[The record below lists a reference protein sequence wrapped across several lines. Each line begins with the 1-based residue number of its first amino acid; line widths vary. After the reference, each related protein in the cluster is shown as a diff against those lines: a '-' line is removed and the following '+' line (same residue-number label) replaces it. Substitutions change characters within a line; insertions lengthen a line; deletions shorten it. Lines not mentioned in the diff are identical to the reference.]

1 MSELRYWLW
10 LSALTGVRPRVKQ
23 ELIGRYGGAR
33 ELFFS
38 PIDELKG
45 DGLLTEEEREA
56 LSARRLDAAL
66 NIIERCEQD
75 GIGILTI
82 QDAAYPRRLA
92 AIYDPPLVLYVR
104 GRLPSI
110 DDLAAVAVVGTRR
123 ATPYGLKMATR
134 IGYELTRCGALVV
147 SGLTS
152 GVDAAAAEG
161 ALMAGGSCVGVLGS
175 AIDDR
180 RWGGSLARDVETVGA
195 IVSEYPPGTPGN
207 AAFFRARN
215 RVTSGL
221 TVACVVAEAP
231 AKSGALLF
239 ADEALSQGREV
250 FAVPANADAPAAA
263 GSNALLKEGASPATD
278 ARDVLADFFARFPSL
293 RDPGKAARTL
303 PAERAMPEHEAAAA
317 APEKAP
323 DAPEDGAGF
332 AKLREP
338 GRKKGID
345 KPPEPEYIDLKKQLE
360 GLSEK
365 QLGIVNCLS
374 AGPVHIDDII
384 EKTGLPAAEALS
396 ELTLLQIGG
405 YVRQEPGKRFSLNI
419 IQK

>member
-23 ELIGRYGGAR
+23 ELIARFGGVR

-38 PIDELKG
+38 PVEELA
-45 DGLLTEEEREA
+45 GLDMLTGEEREA
-56 LSARRLDAAL
+56 LKSRRLDAAL
-66 NIIERCEQD
+66 DILERCEREE
-75 GIGILTI
+75 IGILTI

-92 AIYDPPLVLYVR
+92 QIYDPPLVLYVR
-104 GRLPSI
+104 GRLPSV
-110 DDLAAVAVVGTRR
+110 DDLAAVAIVGTRR

-134 IGYELTRCGALVV
+134 LGYELTRCGALVV

-152 GVDAAAAEG
+152 GVDAAAAKG
-161 ALMAGGSCVGVLGS
+161 ALLAGGSCIGVLGS

-180 RWGGSLARDVETVGA
+180 RWGGALARDVETVGA
-195 IVSEYPPGTPGN
+195 IVSEYPPGAQGH

-215 RVTSGL
+215 RITSGL

-278 ARDVLADFFARFPSL
+278 AGDVLADFYARFPSL
-293 RDPGKAARTL
+293 KDPGREARTL
-303 PAERAMPEHEAAAA
+303 PPERVIPEQEGAKQ
-317 APEKAP
+317 PESGA
-323 DAPEDGAGF
+323 DGPEDGAGF
-332 AKLREP
+332 VKLREP
-338 GRKKGID
+338 RRKKGID

>member
-66 NIIERCEQD
+66 NIIERCEQE

-134 IGYELTRCGALVV
+134 MGYELTRCGALVV

-317 APEKAP
+317 VPLEIMEACGEAIALLEEYEAKGSVLAVS
-323 DAPEDGAGF
+323 DAGCGAVFCRAALEAAGLNV
-332 AKLREP
+332 AVNTRLMADR
-338 GRKKGID
+338 GRAAALD
-345 KPPEPEYIDLKKQLE
+345 
-360 GLSEK
+360 
-365 QLGIVNCLS
+365 
-374 AGPVHIDDII
+374 AR
-384 EKTGLPAAEALS
+384 AEALRA
-396 ELTLLQIGG
+396 EYLPRAEAVYAKVCHRLGG
-405 YVRQEPGKRFSLNI
+405 N
-419 IQK
+419 

>member
-66 NIIERCEQD
+66 NIIERCEQE

-195 IVSEYPPGTPGN
+195 VVSEYPPGTPGN
-207 AAFFRARN
+207 AAF
-215 RVTSGL
+215 S
-221 TVACVVAEAP
+221 AP
-231 AKSGALLF
+231 AT
-239 ADEALSQGREV
+239 
-250 FAVPANADAPAAA
+250 
-263 GSNALLKEGASPATD
+263 ASPPASRWP
-278 ARDVLADFFARFPSL
+278 AWWRRP
-293 RDPGKAARTL
+293 RRRAARCSL
-303 PAERAMPEHEAAAA
+303 PTRRSARGGRCSPCPRTRTRRRPP
-317 APEKAP
+317 APTP
-323 DAPEDGAGF
+323 
-332 AKLREP
+332 
-338 GRKKGID
+338 
-345 KPPEPEYIDLKKQLE
+345 
-360 GLSEK
+360 
-365 QLGIVNCLS
+365 C
-374 AGPVHIDDII
+374 
-384 EKTGLPAAEALS
+384 
-396 ELTLLQIGG
+396 
-405 YVRQEPGKRFSLNI
+405 
-419 IQK
+419 